1 MSSLS
6 GAPSLTSKRQ
16 PASFTFDR
24 PPPDEDEMF
33 PVDDYAGAS
42 RGASKERK
50 EKKPK
55 KDKKDKK
62 DKKSSGGHTS
72 GSGTGGKSS
81 SSAAGLQPP
90 QQRGGN
96 VRDADDY
103 GAGEYSDDFVDEPI
117 SSVPLATTALDI
129 ERERAKLQAEADAMR
144 RQQEDQLRQEREEHE
159 RRVREW
165 NMQRLAQEQQQL
177 PRSDTPNLKERR
189 NSAHRRSSPDLRAS
203 SEQASPFH
211 SQDKGLTPQQAD
223 HITNVIKQQM
233 EFVIKAQQDQLA
245 QFATLTPPSVMAA
258 QHHHN
263 ADGVVTHVDP
273 TQSDGGTYQAPLDP
287 RLEKERDR
295 RRRRERDR
303 DRDARRMH
311 EEEAAHSLF
320 HRLAKDVREVFHELN
335 MSVVA
340 AEKERLLKDER
351 YRKEREMRDR
361 REEVDRMERTEK
373 ERKDREE
380 REERM
385 WKMLDEREEKFRGV
399 LEMRLGREEQE
410 REDRLRRDLEEKS
423 DRVRNDRDLR
433 DELERLDRERR
444 DREDSS
450 HRDRD
455 RILLQSQLD
464 EVKKQYR
471 LQMEEMR
478 RQFDLDRAHVAEI
491 HKLEMGAMEK
501 RHVEAASMTE
511 KHHREQLILMDLHSA
526 NASKLEQLI
535 KHSREEMEAAKKLN
549 ENITEERLQ
558 IVKERERQI
567 DDQMAMVTKVYQE
580 SQNLKESLERE
591 RMRLSTLYAQF
602 DISIASFNKENEEER
617 RKHRESQLHYETLRQ
632 QVEKD
637 RRMMIHEIQQER
649 KLMENQHEEYLQQ
662 KMTSVSELQNE
673 RIAIQKERA
682 EANLVRERQNRDESQ
697 LMLTLRSREEELRSK
712 LESIDADR
720 VSSSEMKREAARL
733 REDCVAER
741 EAIRRDRALFEAE
754 KQEMLHRMEEIKL
767 RAEEAGE
774 EQHKLRK
781 ELAQERLAGNAGR
794 SPPHP
799 TGNMATM
806 SVSQLQ
812 LDLAKQRAMLSR
824 IAEHSR

>member
-6 GAPSLTSKRQ
+6 GAPSLTSKR
-16 PASFTFDR
+16 
-24 PPPDEDEMF
+24 PPPNFSFEPPAVDEDEMF
-33 PVDDYAGAS
+33 PADDRTAS
-42 RGASKERK
+42 RTASKERK

-62 DKKSSGGHTS
+62 DKKAAGGHTS
-72 GSGTGGKSS
+72 GSGTGTGGGGKTSS
-81 SSAAGLQPP
+81 STSAALP
-90 QQRGGN
+90 QRSA

-103 GAGEYSDDFVDEPI
+103 GGEYSDDFLEEPI
-117 SSVPLATTALDI
+117 GSVPLATTGLDL
-129 ERERAKLQAEADAMR
+129 ERERAKLQAEAEAMR

-165 NMQRLAQEQQQL
+165 NMQRLAVEQQQL
-177 PRSDTPNLKERR
+177 PRSETPNLKERR

-211 SQDKGLTPQQAD
+211 SQDKGLTPQLAD

-233 EFVIKAQQDQLA
+233 EFVLKAQQEQLS
-245 QFATLTPPSVMAA
+245 QFVKAPQAAPQPHYEHATQGNEHM
-258 QHHHN
+258 
-263 ADGVVTHVDP
+263 DP
-273 TQSDGGTYQAPLDP
+273 NQSDPGNVQAPLDP

-340 AEKERLLKDER
+340 AEKERLMKDER

-361 REEVDRMERTEK
+361 REEVERLERAEK

-380 REERM
+380 REERLWRM
-385 WKMLDEREEKFRGV
+385 FEEREDKFRGV
-399 LEMRLGREEQE
+399 LEARLSREEQE

-455 RILLQSQLD
+455 RILLQGQLD

-478 RQFDLDRAHVAEI
+478 RQFDLDRAHVGEI

-501 RHVEAASMTE
+501 RHLEAASMTE

-535 KHSREEMEAAKKLN
+535 KHSHEEMEAAKKLN

-558 IVKERERQI
+558 VVKERERQL
-567 DDQMAMVTKVYQE
+567 DDQQALVSKVMLE
-580 SQNLKESLERE
+580 AQNMKDNLERE
-591 RMRLSTLYAQF
+591 RLRLAGLYAQF
-602 DISIASFNKENEEER
+602 DISIASFNKENEEDR
-617 RKHRESQLHYETLRQ
+617 RKHRESQTHYETLRM

-637 RRMMIHEIQQER
+637 RRMMISEIQQER
-649 KLMENQHEEYLQQ
+649 KLLENQHEEYLQQ
-662 KMTSVSELQNE
+662 KMTSVAELQAE

-697 LMLTLRSREEELRSK
+697 LMLTLRAREEDFRAKIEAI
-712 LESIDADR
+712 ESDR
-720 VSSSEMKREAARL
+720 VTSAEMKRDAVRL
-733 REDCVAER
+733 REDCLAER
-741 EAIRRDRALFEAE
+741 EALRRDRGMFESE
-754 KQEMLHRMEEIKL
+754 KQELLHRMEEIKL

-781 ELAQERLAGNAGR
+781 ELANERLNGNAGR

-799 TGNMATM
+799 GSNPSTI